1 VKIYKIFLILIIFFS
16 LISCVKIPQ
25 ESVELTDSILM
36 ESSRMHSLNIELI
49 NSIFKYK
56 SNDIDFFIENKYA
69 PTLVDNYKNLLK
81 SKNLNVDSIMSIS
94 VKDLT
99 KLIAEKRDL
108 MQQELEIERVK
119 YITSLNQDFE
129 IHVISTTSLRNL
141 LISASKMEAERQ
153 QLIGKIETLSKD
165 KIDVSKLEEKINNI
179 LQQVGDVS
187 ETIESS
193 SDTVEGVIDKIKN

>member
-1 VKIYKIFLILIIFFS
+1 MKIYKIFLILIIFFS